1 MGQSSTGA
9 TGLCSSGCNTFRLEW
24 LKSSKKASTAETPYK
39 YKHQSYNQKFFNEDE
54 ILCIHKLRKSTTKV
68 TKSI

>member
-9 TGLCSSGCNTFRLEW
+9 TGFFSSGCNTFRLEW

-39 YKHQSYNQKFFNEDE
+39 YKQQSYFLNQKIFN
-54 ILCIHKLRKSTTKV
+54 
-68 TKSI
+68 

>member
-9 TGLCSSGCNTFRLEW
+9 TGLFSSGCNTFRLEW

-39 YKHQSYNQKFFNEDE
+39 YKQQPYFLNQKIFNEYE
-54 ILCIHKLRKSTTKV
+54 MLCTN
-68 TKSI
+68 